1 MAFLAAASVQA
12 QPVQFKLLPAD
23 GAASDIFG
31 LSVSLSSTGET
42 ALVGAYQDDDN
53 GINSGS
59 AYVFTRD
66 TFTGLWTEQE
76 KLLPADGAANEWFGY
91 SVSLSSTGDTALVG
105 ARLDDDNGFGSGSAY
120 VFTRDAV
127 TGLWTE
133 QEKLLPADGAE
144 SDLFGYSVSL
154 SSTGDTAL
162 VGAYLDDDNGP
173 NSGSAY
179 VFTRDAVTGLWTDQ
193 GKLLPADGAPS
204 DAFGYSVSL
213 SSTGDTALMG
223 AIISDDDNGL
233 ASGSAYVF
241 TRDAVTG
248 LWTEQEKL
256 LPADGAANDRFGT
269 SVSLSSTGAKALVG
283 AYGDD
288 DNGTDSGSAYVFFLD
303 NDNDFDGV
311 PNLLDNCPLVIN
323 AGQEDVDMDLIGD
336 ACDPV
341 PSDPCFVG
349 ALPPSTGMLAAFQNN
364 SCENWSGVS
373 QPGQNLQSAVLTK
386 ADLSSA
392 NLAGAILF
400 NTTLVGADLSSAV
413 LINTNLTNAN
423 LSSADLTSADLAFAN
438 LTGSLFDEL
447 TIFPSGNAYDVSPWG
462 LHNGITPWGA
472 GMIPT
477 PEPASGLMLAVG
489 GLGLAGLAARRR

>member
-1 MAFLAAASVQA
+1 MRGRAETRRYSAIVLLFVSLMAFLAAASVQA

-66 TFTGLWTEQE
+66 AVTGLWTVQE

-133 QEKLLPADGAE
+133 QEKLLPADGA
-144 SDLFGYSVSL
+144 
-154 SSTGDTAL
+154 
-162 VGAYLDDDNGP
+162 
-173 NSGSAY
+173 
-179 VFTRDAVTGLWTDQ
+179 
-193 GKLLPADGAPS
+193 
-204 DAFGYSVSL
+204 
-213 SSTGDTALMG
+213 
-223 AIISDDDNGL
+223 
-233 ASGSAYVF
+233 
-241 TRDAVTG
+241 
-248 LWTEQEKL
+248 
-256 LPADGAANDRFGT
+256 ANDRFGT
-269 SVSLSSTGAKALVG
+269 SVSLSSTGATALVG

-336 ACDPV
+336 ACDPF

>member
-1 MAFLAAASVQA
+1 M
-12 QPVQFKLLPAD
+12 
-23 GAASDIFG
+23 
-31 LSVSLSSTGET
+31 
-42 ALVGAYQDDDN
+42 
-53 GINSGS
+53 
-59 AYVFTRD
+59 
-66 TFTGLWTEQE
+66 
-76 KLLPADGAANEWFGY
+76 
-91 SVSLSSTGDTALVG
+91 
-105 ARLDDDNGFGSGSAY
+105 
-120 VFTRDAV
+120 FTRDAV

-133 QEKLLPADGAE
+133 QEKLLPADGATN
-144 SDLFGYSVSL
+144 DQFGYSVSL
-154 SSTGDTAL
+154 SSTDDTAL
-162 VGAYLDDDNGP
+162 VGAWRDGDNG
-173 NSGSAY
+173 
-179 VFTRDAVTGLWTDQ
+179 TD
-193 GKLLPADGAPS
+193 
-204 DAFGYSVSL
+204 
-213 SSTGDTALMG
+213 
-223 AIISDDDNGL
+223 
-233 ASGSAYVF
+233 SGSAYVF

-336 ACDPV
+336 ACDPF

>member
-1 MAFLAAASVQA
+1 
-12 QPVQFKLLPAD
+12 
-23 GAASDIFG
+23 
-31 LSVSLSSTGET
+31 
-42 ALVGAYQDDDN
+42 VGAWRDGDN
-53 GINSGS
+53 G
-59 AYVFTRD
+59 
-66 TFTGLWTEQE
+66 
-76 KLLPADGAANEWFGY
+76 
-91 SVSLSSTGDTALVG
+91 
-105 ARLDDDNGFGSGSAY
+105 
-120 VFTRDAV
+120 
-127 TGLWTE
+127 
-133 QEKLLPADGAE
+133 
-144 SDLFGYSVSL
+144 
-154 SSTGDTAL
+154 
-162 VGAYLDDDNGP
+162 
-173 NSGSAY
+173 
-179 VFTRDAVTGLWTDQ
+179 TD
-193 GKLLPADGAPS
+193 
-204 DAFGYSVSL
+204 
-213 SSTGDTALMG
+213 
-223 AIISDDDNGL
+223 
-233 ASGSAYVF
+233 SGSAYVF

-336 ACDPV
+336 ACDPF

>member
-1 MAFLAAASVQA
+1 MRGRAETRRYSAIVLLFVSLMAFLAAASVQA

-66 TFTGLWTEQE
+66 TF
-76 KLLPADGAANEWFGY
+76 
-91 SVSLSSTGDTALVG
+91 
-105 ARLDDDNGFGSGSAY
+105 
-120 VFTRDAV
+120 
-127 TGLWTE
+127 
-133 QEKLLPADGAE
+133 
-144 SDLFGYSVSL
+144 
-154 SSTGDTAL
+154 
-162 VGAYLDDDNGP
+162 
-173 NSGSAY
+173 
-179 VFTRDAVTGLWTDQ
+179 
-193 GKLLPADGAPS
+193 
-204 DAFGYSVSL
+204 
-213 SSTGDTALMG
+213 
-223 AIISDDDNGL
+223 
-233 ASGSAYVF
+233 
-241 TRDAVTG
+241 TG

-336 ACDPV
+336 ACDPF

>member
-1 MAFLAAASVQA
+1 MRGRAETRRYSGIVLLFVSLMAFLAAASVQA

-66 TFTGLWTEQE
+66 AVTGLWTVQE

-133 QEKLLPADGAE
+133 QEKLLPADGAAN
-144 SDLFGYSVSL
+144 DRFGWSVSL
-154 SSTGDTAL
+154 SSTGDAAL
-162 VGAYLDDDNGP
+162 VGARFDDDNGTD
-173 NSGSAY
+173 SGSAY

-241 TRDAVTG
+241 
-248 LWTEQEKL
+248 
-256 LPADGAANDRFGT
+256 
-269 SVSLSSTGAKALVG
+269 
-283 AYGDD
+283 
-288 DNGTDSGSAYVFFLD
+288 FLD

-336 ACDPV
+336 ACDPF

-364 SCENWSGVS
+364 SCENWSGIS